1 MKLSL
6 ELSKKQIGIFTLVL
20 ASLTS
25 LSPFAID
32 TYVPAMP
39 QMASFLGV
47 MLSDIELSLSIY
59 IIGYALGQFFGG
71 PLSDSFGRRPIVV
84 TGLSVFIITSYFL
97 SVSDSLLQLY
107 VLRFIQA
114 FGGGFS
120 VVVAMAIARDLFT
133 GTILAKRITYISMVM
148 MTAPLV
154 APAVGTLLLKLF
166 GWQAIFSFLT
176 IYGILVFILIV
187 VFIPETRKSSSKKG
201 IIINTAKN
209 YILVFSNT
217 KAMSYIL
224 ASSLG
229 FSGMFTF
236 ITGSSKI
243 YIDHFNIPVEL
254 FPILFGSNVLLM
266 IGMGAVNARIVTR
279 ISPKKILRAGLII
292 QLIAGALLSS
302 LVFTNNAPFVVVFS
316 LIVIFVGILGVV
328 SSNANA
334 LALHMFPNISG
345 VATAVIG
352 VSLYAMGG
360 FTGFLLNIF
369 SNDTIFPITLIM
381 FLCSLGANV
390 LFRILNRM

>member
-1 MKLSL
+1 MNLSL

-71 PLSDSFGRRPIVV
+71 PLSDSFGRRPIVI
-84 TGLSVFIITSYFL
+84 TGLSVFVITSYFL
-97 SVSDSLLQLY
+97 SVSNSLLQLY
-107 VLRFIQA
+107 ILRFIQA

-133 GTILAKRITYISMVM
+133 GSILAKRITYISMVM
-148 MTAPLV
+148 MTAPLI

-187 VFIPETRKSSSKKG
+187 IFIPETRKSRSKKG

-209 YILVFSNT
+209 YLLVFSNT

-243 YIDHFNIPVEL
+243 YIEHFNIPVEL

-266 IGMGAVNARIVTR
+266 IGMGAINARIVTR

-292 QLIAGALLSS
+292 QLIAGTVLSS
-302 LVFTNNAPFVVVFS
+302 LVYTNNAPFVVVFS
-316 LIVIFVGILGVV
+316 LIVIFVGVLGVV

-360 FTGFLLNIF
+360 FTGFLLNLF

-381 FLCSLGANV
+381 FLCSLVANIA
-390 LFRILNRM
+390 FRTLNKM